1 MWNRFWMW
9 CMVLCL
15 CSDTFTLQAQ
25 TSARPN
31 GISIRGLVSDFALLN
46 GGDGLDF
53 AQLSPGA
60 SIGFHRLLAPGFVLN
75 LNARGGF
82 LNYPLEDG
90 LFASE
95 DLFAGGELGFT
106 FQFNNGGIFK
116 EEAIFSPYIFFAGGA
131 YYIETLEN
139 EVPPMDIQIPA
150 GLGIQFQFG
159 QYVKLQLQSAFRYS
173 VNHDFN
179 SLEHSG
185 GLMFMFGKP
194 RGSRV
199 RSTEEEETDTDPAD
213 EIDLPDNDKDGIPD
227 ANDPCPFQAGTAEME
242 GCPDEDGDGIP
253 DHKDIC
259 PQEAGA
265 DTVDG
270 CPPVQDSDED
280 GIPDDEDPCPN
291 TAAPNGVSGCPDSD
305 GDGVADK
312 DDFCPEVLG
321 SAFTQ
326 GCPDE
331 DNDGSRDSADDCPRL
346 AGSKELNGCPL
357 LLPETIELIESS
369 AKQIEFNSGRST
381 FRESAY
387 PALET
392 LLRIAAQHPSYQIK
406 IEGHTD
412 AIGSESTNQRLS
424 EARAKAV
431 QDYLIENGIDPA
443 RISYEGFGE
452 RFPIALNSSTNGRAL
467 NRRVELT
474 FFL

>member
-1 MWNRFWMW
+1 MWNRFWMC

-15 CSDTFTLQAQ
+15 CSMTSPLGAQ

-31 GISIRGLVSDFALLN
+31 GISIRGLASDFALLN

-53 AQLSPGA
+53 AQLSAGA
-60 SIGFHRLLAPGFVLN
+60 ALGFHRLLAPGFVLN

-82 LNYPLEDG
+82 LNYPLVDG
-90 LFASE
+90 VFASE

-106 FQFNNGGIFK
+106 FQFNNGGILK
-116 EEAIFSPYIFFAGGA
+116 EEAFFSPYLFFGGGA

-139 EVPPMDIQIPA
+139 EVPPMDIQVPA
-150 GLGIQFQFG
+150 GLGLQFQFG
-159 QYVKLQLQSAFRYS
+159 QYVKFQIQSAFRYS

-179 SLEHSG
+179 SLEHSA

-194 RGSRV
+194 RVTRAE
-199 RSTEEEETDTDPAD
+199 REAAKAEEQAPDPND
-213 EIDLPDNDKDGIPD
+213 EIALPDNDGDGIPD
-227 ANDPCPFQAGTAEME
+227 ANDPCPFKPGTAEME

-259 PQEAGA
+259 PQEAGG
-265 DTVDG
+265 DSIDG

-280 GIPDDEDPCPN
+280 GIPDDQDPCPN
-291 TAAPNGVSGCPDSD
+291 TAAPDGVSGCPDGD
-305 GDGVADK
+305 GDGVADQ
-312 DDFCPEVLG
+312 DDFCPEVVG

-331 DNDGSRDSADDCPRL
+331 DNDGSRDSADDCPLL

-357 LLPETIELIESS
+357 LLPETIELLEIS

-381 FRESAY
+381 FRESSF

-392 LLRIAAQHPSYQIK
+392 IVRIAAQHPSYQIR

-424 EARAKAV
+424 ESRAKAV
-431 QDYLIENGIDPA
+431 QDYLLEQGIDPD

-452 RFPIALNSSTNGRAL
+452 RFPVALNSSKNGRAL
-467 NRRVELT
+467 NR
-474 FFL
+474 